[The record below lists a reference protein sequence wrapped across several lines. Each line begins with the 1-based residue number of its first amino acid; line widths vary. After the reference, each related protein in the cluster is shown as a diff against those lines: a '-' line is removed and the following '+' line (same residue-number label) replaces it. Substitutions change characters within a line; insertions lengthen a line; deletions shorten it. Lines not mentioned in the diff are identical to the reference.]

1 MIEPLILGYLA
12 NFTPNSED
20 LNLNMNHDF
29 LINIARHLETNRIS
43 ENLFKKLISLGL
55 NNIE

>member
-12 NFTPNSED
+12 NFTPVAED
-20 LNLNMNHDF
+20 LNINMNSDF

-43 ENLFKKLISLGL
+43 ENLFKKLISLGI
-55 NNIE
+55 NNLE